1 MEDNFELNLKK
12 LEELVKKLD
21 SDELTLDESIALF
34 EEGMKLSKKCSDK
47 LESAEKK
54 INILLQ
60 DENENQ
66 KEEKFEIEE
75 N

>member
-21 SDELTLDESIALF
+21 SDELTLF

-47 LESAEKK
+47 LESAERK

-60 DENENQ
+60 DENGNE

>member
-12 LEELVKKLD
+12 LEKLVKKLD

-47 LESAEKK
+47 LESAERK

-60 DENENQ
+60 DENGNE

>member
-34 EEGMKLSKKCSDK
+34 EEGMKLSKRCSDK
-47 LESAEKK
+47 LESAERK

-60 DENENQ
+60 DENGNE

>member
-34 EEGMKLSKKCSDK
+34 EEGMKLSNLKVLKEKLIYYCRTKMEMKKRKSLK
-47 LESAEKK
+47 
-54 INILLQ
+54 
-60 DENENQ
+60 
-66 KEEKFEIEE
+66 
-75 N
+75 

>member
-12 LEELVKKLD
+12 LEELFKKLD

-47 LESAEKK
+47 LESAERK

-60 DENENQ
+60 DENGNE

>member
-21 SDELTLDESIALF
+21 SDELTLDESIALL
-34 EEGMKLSKKCSDK
+34 EEGLKLSKKGSDK
-47 LESAEKK
+47 LESAERK

-60 DENENQ
+60 DENGNE

>member
-47 LESAEKK
+47 LESAERK

-60 DENENQ
+60 DENGNE

>member
-60 DENENQ
+60 EENGNE

>member
-34 EEGMKLSKKCSDK
+34 EEGVKLSKKCSDK
-47 LESAEKK
+47 LESAERK

-60 DENENQ
+60 DENGNE

>member
-34 EEGMKLSKKCSDK
+34 EEGIKLSKKCSDK
-47 LESAEKK
+47 LESAERK

-60 DENENQ
+60 DENGNEE
-66 KEEKFEIEE
+66 EEKFEIEE

>member
-34 EEGMKLSKKCSDK
+34 EEGMILSKKCSDK
-47 LESAEKK
+47 LESAERK

-60 DENENQ
+60 DENGNE

>member
-34 EEGMKLSKKCSDK
+34 EEGIKLSKKCSDK

-60 DENENQ
+60 DENGNE

>member
-34 EEGMKLSKKCSDK
+34 EEGMKLSKRCSDK
-47 LESAEKK
+47 LESAERK

-60 DENENQ
+60 DENGNE

-75 N
+75 T